1 MKILYCDCF
10 SGISGDMFLS
20 AMLDA
25 GLPIENLRTSLEK
38 IFPAADVGVS
48 WSKVQKGAVVAGHLD
63 IEVIKKELEH
73 HHRHFTDIAEMI
85 QNSQLSEAVKKASL
99 MIFTVLAEAEAKVHG
114 TTIDHVHFH
123 EVGAVDSII
132 DIVGAAIALDYF
144 KIEQFYSSPLPLG
157 SGSVKTDHGILPL
170 PAPATAELLRIGKA
184 SVVPSEAQ
192 VELVT
197 PTGAA
202 ILAAYAKFERP
213 TMKIQYVGVGS
224 GTKDLPWPNIL
235 RVFIGENGIDREDK
249 KVLIETNI
257 DDMNSQV
264 LGYLMQKLFKQ
275 GALDVFFT
283 PIYMKKNRPAT
294 QVSVIAASEDEEK
307 FSRMLLRETS
317 TMGVRVQPINRHE
330 ADREMVNVQT
340 IYGSIPVKIKYME
353 QEIIQISPEYEDCM
367 KIASQYDIPL
377 QDVFEMVKDSYN
389 HQYPR
394 TINFFRG

>member
-25 GLPIENLRTSLEK
+25 GLPIEHLKTSLEK
-38 IFPAADVGVS
+38 IFPAVDVGVN
-48 WSKVQKGAVVAGHLD
+48 WSRVKKGAVVAGQLD
-63 IEVIKKELEH
+63 IEVFNKELET

-85 QNSQLSEAVKKASL
+85 QNSQLNGTVKNGSL
-99 MIFTVLAEAEAKVHG
+99 KIFTVLAEAEAKVHG
-114 TTIDHVHFH
+114 TTMDHVHFH
-123 EVGAVDSII
+123 EVGAIDSII
-132 DIVGAAIALDYF
+132 DIVGSAIALDYYH
-144 KIEQFYSSPLPLG
+144 IELFYSSPLPLG
-157 SGSVKTDHGILPL
+157 SGSVKTDHGVLPL
-170 PAPATAELLRIGKA
+170 PAPATAELMRISKA
-184 SVVPSEAQ
+184 SVTPSVAQ

-202 ILAAYAKFERP
+202 ILAAFAKFEKP
-213 TMKIQYVGVGS
+213 AMQIQHVGVGS
-224 GTKDLPWPNIL
+224 GTRDLPWPNIL
-235 RVFIGENGIDREDK
+235 RIFIGEKAINRPDE

-264 LGYLMQKLFKQ
+264 LGYLMQKLLKH

-294 QVSVIAASEDEEK
+294 QVSVIATSEDEEK

-317 TMGVRVQPINRHE
+317 TMGVRVQPMNRHE
-330 ADREMVNVQT
+330 ADREMVSVQT
-340 IYGSIPVKIKYME
+340 LYGMVPVKVKYMD
-353 QEIIQISPEYEDCM
+353 QEIIQISPEYEDCV

-377 QDVFEMVKDSYN
+377 QDVFEMVKDSYKN
-389 HQYPR
+389 QYPR
-394 TINFFRG
+394 TMNFFRE